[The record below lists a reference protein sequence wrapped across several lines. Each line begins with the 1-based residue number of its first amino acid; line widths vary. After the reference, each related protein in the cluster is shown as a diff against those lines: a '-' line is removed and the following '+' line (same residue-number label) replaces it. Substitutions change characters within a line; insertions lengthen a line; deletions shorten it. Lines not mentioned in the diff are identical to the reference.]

1 MRRIIAPICVL
12 TLSSAV
18 LVGCTSTSR
27 ALGLKKEAPNEFNI
41 LTKAPLVVPPEYN
54 LRPPQIGESSSEN
67 NYSQKAAREALIGNV
82 DAAEPTRGEIVLM
95 TKAGANR
102 ANKEIRL
109 EIDGQNSVER
119 KSDSLTNRILFWRD
133 GQVVDQDGNLAP
145 LDPEAEAKRLESV
158 NSATG
163 GGEVEITRR
172 PGGPKL
178 PGL

>member
-12 TLSSAV
+12 TLSSAL
-18 LVGCTSTSR
+18 LVGCSSTSK

-54 LRPPQIGESSSEN
+54 LRPPKIGESSSEN
-67 NYSQKAAREALIGNV
+67 NYSQQAARDALIGDV
-82 DAAEPTRGEIVLM
+82 DSAEPTSGEIVLM
-95 TKAGANR
+95 RKAGVAR
-102 ANKEIRL
+102 ANQEIRI

-119 KSDSLTNRILFWRD
+119 KSDGLANRILFWQD
-133 GQVVDQDGNLAP
+133 GQIIDNQGKIVP
-145 LDPEAEAKRLESV
+145 LDPEDEARRLKSIS
-158 NSATG
+158 SATG
-163 GGEVEITRR
+163 GGEVEITKR